1 MSFEYLLKNNFLSKE
16 QIKELFNQVMI
27 PAYSNISLCH
37 LKLGLYESVVP
48 FCNQILTHDISNV
61 KAKYR
66 RGLAYSQMK
75 KVMDH

>member
-1 MSFEYLLKNNFLSKE
+1 
-16 QIKELFNQVMI
+16 MI
-27 PAYSNISLCH
+27 PSYSNISLCH

-75 KVMDH
+75 KVMVN

>member
-1 MSFEYLLKNNFLSKE
+1 
-16 QIKELFNQVMI
+16 MI

-61 KAKYR
+61 KAKFR
-66 RGLAYSQMK
+66 RGLAYIGMK
-75 KVMDH
+75 KVFICLFQYDEAI